1 MTLPPLS
8 CGSFGIEREAE
19 PRRLARLGSREM
31 VRVYVD
37 VRQEFQQ
44 RALGPWTKYL

>member
-1 MTLPPLS
+1 MTLLPLS

-31 VRVYVD
+31 VRVNVD
-37 VRQEFQQ
+37 VGQEFQQ